1 MSKFFESNLKNG
13 GSRFFSQTVLAR
25 LTKYLEGKLPV
36 LFNVRSN
43 KSFCS
48 KLTSVLLL
56 LSLLFCFKKGNLEV
70 RKLACKKTFTKLAQ
84 PLLKI
89 FAAVQVRL
97 CTLSYSTFG
106 TNFLNLGNFW
116 EFLVPQTVWH
126 YVALPWHFLTK
137 IMWI

>member
-25 LTKYLEGKLPV
+25 LTKYLKGKLPV

-56 LSLLFCFKKGNLEV
+56 LSLLFCL
-70 RKLACKKTFTKLAQ
+70 RKAT
-84 PLLKI
+84 
-89 FAAVQVRL
+89 
-97 CTLSYSTFG
+97 
-106 TNFLNLGNFW
+106 
-116 EFLVPQTVWH
+116 
-126 YVALPWHFLTK
+126 
-137 IMWI
+137 